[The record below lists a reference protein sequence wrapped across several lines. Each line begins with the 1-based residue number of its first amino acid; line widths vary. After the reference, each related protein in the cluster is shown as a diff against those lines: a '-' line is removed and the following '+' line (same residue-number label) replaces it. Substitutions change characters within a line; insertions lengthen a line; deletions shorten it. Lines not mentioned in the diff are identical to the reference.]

1 MYSWKMIRTDVKAC
15 PIKTSHISGL
25 YGDGLVIVNSD
36 CHVRIDVPWPL
47 IAQSPEVKMKPRHGV
62 LLCLDIEE
70 LYAGSRT
77 DRQ

>member
-1 MYSWKMIRTDVKAC
+1 MYSWKMIRMDLKAW
-15 PIKTSHISGL
+15 PIKTSHVSGL
-25 YGDGLVIVNSD
+25 YGDDVVIVNSD
-36 CHVRIDVPWPL
+36 CHARIDAPWPL
-47 IAQSPEVKMKPRHGV
+47 IAQSPEVKMEPCHGV